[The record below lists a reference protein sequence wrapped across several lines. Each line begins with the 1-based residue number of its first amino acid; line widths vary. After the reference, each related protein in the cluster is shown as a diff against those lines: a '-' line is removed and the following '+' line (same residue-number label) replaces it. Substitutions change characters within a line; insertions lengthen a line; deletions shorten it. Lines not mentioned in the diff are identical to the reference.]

1 MNSLEYEELPL
12 ELRLVLNRELF
23 LTAYATKIPNN
34 IVLWVINSNV
44 KEQCEIEFLISENRF
59 LSDAERMLAFPPE
72 SIVVLPDMDV
82 QVSVT
87 YKMKEKSSVVLEV
100 YRIFSLDK
108 KDFLTEVEK
117 TYYFPFKDK
126 VADLVKEALEVFRF
140 PEVYKNW
147 SDVEKVDYW
156 VRLIYRIR
164 RQNVEYGASEND
176 VFDSTLIDKMIKLDS
191 SIRHILPEILKS
203 LAGIEQMKV
212 TELISMFK
220 KKTGFDF

>member
-23 LTAYATKIPNN
+23 LTAYETKIPNN

-126 VADLVKEALEVFRF
+126 VADLVKEALEAFRF

-164 RQNVEYGASEND
+164 RQNVEYGVSEND

-191 SIRHILPEILKS
+191 SIRHILPEILKI
-203 LAGIEQMKV
+203 LAGIEQMKL

>member
-1 MNSLEYEELPL
+1 
-12 ELRLVLNRELF
+12 
-23 LTAYATKIPNN
+23 
-34 IVLWVINSNV
+34 
-44 KEQCEIEFLISENRF
+44 
-59 LSDAERMLAFPPE
+59 MLAFPPE

-126 VADLVKEALEVFRF
+126 VADIVKEALEVFRF

>member
-1 MNSLEYEELPL
+1 MNSLEYEELPPGL
-12 ELRLVLNRELF
+12 QLVLNRELF
-23 LTAYATKIPNN
+23 LTAYTTKNPNN

-126 VADLVKEALEVFRF
+126 IADLVKEALEFFRF

-191 SIRHILPEILKS
+191 SIRHILPEILKR

-212 TELISMFK
+212 TELISIFK
-220 KKTGFDF
+220 KKTGFYF

>member
-23 LTAYATKIPNN
+23 LTAYETKIPNN

-164 RQNVEYGASEND
+164 RQNVEYGVSEND

-191 SIRHILPEILKS
+191 SIRHILPEILKI
-203 LAGIEQMKV
+203 LAGIEQMKL